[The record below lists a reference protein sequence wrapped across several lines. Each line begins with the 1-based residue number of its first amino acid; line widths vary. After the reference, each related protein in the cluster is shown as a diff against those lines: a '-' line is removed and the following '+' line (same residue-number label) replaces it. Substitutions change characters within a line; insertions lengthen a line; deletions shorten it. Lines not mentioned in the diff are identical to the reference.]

1 MIARPPGTGEVPG
14 SLAGPDRGAL
24 EVDKEMQ
31 GTPSSQ
37 STYLCSLSQRRLNEG
52 INDRNPPNTPYV
64 TSVIQQSFPI
74 HPGQAQRLT
83 DLRLT
88 DALPAFPITF
98 RKCEVPGNLNTK
110 LFVGQLSHL
119 TPT

>member
-14 SLAGPDRGAL
+14 FLAGPDRGAI
-24 EVDKEMQ
+24 EVDEEMQ
-31 GTPSSQ
+31 GTPF
-37 STYLCSLSQRRLNEG
+37 SQRMLPSLNEG
-52 INDRNPPNTPYV
+52 INNGNFQNTPHA
-64 TSVIQQSFPI
+64 TSVIQHPFPI

-88 DALPAFPITF
+88 DALPASSITF

-119 TPT
+119 TST